1 MCEVGQVT
9 TQEELEALFLAVD
22 RGSVHAADLV
32 VLATYGLA
40 RFLVGGVLVE
50 RRERVLVKVGEVTR
64 EHQGVGEFF
73 L

>member
-1 MCEVGQVT
+1 MCEVGQVAA
-9 TQEELEALFLAVD
+9 QEELEALFLAVD

-50 RRERVLVKVGEVTR
+50 LRERVFVKVGDVTR
-64 EHQGVGEFF
+64 YHQGVGEFV